1 MAKKMTAYILKSI
14 FYFAIISD
22 IQERCK
28 DGTESSYVSFTS
40 SFTVN
45 LSCYHITFAKLTS
58 QLWASLM
65 ALMVKNACHAGNLGS
80 IPRLGRFPW
89 RREWVATSSVL
100 AWKIQWTEKP
110 GRLPSMGSQRVGHDN
125 TSQC

>member
-65 ALMVKNACHAGNLGS
+65 ARMVKNACNAGNLGS
-80 IPRLGRFPW
+80 IPRLGRIP
-89 RREWVATSSVL
+89 L
-100 AWKIQWTEKP
+100 EK
-110 GRLPSMGSQRVGHDN
+110 GMGSHF
-125 TSQC
+125 QCSCLEDSMDREAWQAPIHGVTKSWT